1 MVVKSREVDAPHLDL
16 GYLAFFLGL
25 RVNQLVL
32 EQMHAAGFDNV
43 RESHGYVIQ
52 RLIEEERTITELA
65 RRMEVTQQAASKFV
79 AELVVLGTALACG
92 GPVPLVLARLALA
105 GGRPG
110 EAAAR
115 CETALA
121 DAEATGL
128 VGWVGPL
135 ALALAEARHAAGDVA
150 AAAAAAKR
158 AIEVARRLGQA
169 GVVDAAARLRRPLR
183 AIEGGRRGA
192 AGQARRPRIARA
204 DP

>member
-1 MVVKSREVDAPHLDL
+1 VDDHGFLYQARVAVPGGAGIDRDDLAPRLAAVLDEPPSWHRVTRLRVAGLLVADL
-16 GYLAFFLGL
+16 GLTDLVPDAERALAPF
-25 RVNQLVL
+25 
-32 EQMHAAGFDNV
+32 A
-43 RESHGYVIQ
+43 
-52 RLIEEERTITELA
+52 
-65 RRMEVTQQAASKFV
+65 